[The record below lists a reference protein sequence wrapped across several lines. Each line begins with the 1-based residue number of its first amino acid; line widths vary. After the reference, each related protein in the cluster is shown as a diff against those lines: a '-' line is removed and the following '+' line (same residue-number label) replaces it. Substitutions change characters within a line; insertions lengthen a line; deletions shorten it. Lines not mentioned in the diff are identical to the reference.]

1 MLTYTPQEEIITNR
15 LLKEKLHW
23 SLANRLTT
31 SGWGSPGTTPTKLCK
46 IDHRGI
52 SSSEEILLLI
62 TDTIKQFLDCAN
74 SCMLYRMRMK
84 IDPKENIVFLAF
96 QPVMMPLT
104 E

>member
-1 MLTYTPQEEIITNR
+1 MPSETPPQEIITNR

-31 SGWGSPGTTPTKLCK
+31 SGWSSPGTTPTKLCK

-52 SSSEEILLLI
+52 TSAEEILLLI
-62 TDTIKQFLDCAN
+62 TDTIKQFLDSAN

-84 IDPKENIVFLAF
+84 IDTKEHIIFLAF
-96 QPVMMPLT
+96 QPVTLPLS